1 MPGRGHHLRAAAI
14 ERDLARLADGTL
26 EPSRRD
32 RVERLVACSS
42 ELQGQLAEQH
52 VAIAATRAIVERERA
67 PLALRL
73 HGRPL
78 AQPPR
83 RRRPVLGAGLVGAVG
98 ALIWLLFALGGSQV
112 TLTVAQ
118 AAAVAA
124 RPAVVAV
131 AEPRDDGV
139 TLPHLRSGGLPFPYW
154 EDHFE
159 WRAAG
164 ARTDRLRGRT
174 LTTVFYRRGGRQ
186 VAYTIVPGGRL
197 PAMSGARM
205 MVRAGTVV
213 MSSSSG
219 GELIVTWLRRG
230 HTCVLSGH
238 GVSLEALLKLAVWR
252 GHGRIPF

>member
-1 MPGRGHHLRAAAI
+1 MPGRGQQLRSAVI

-26 EPSRRD
+26 ESSRRE
-32 RVERLVACSS
+32 RIERLVASSS
-42 ELQGQLAEQH
+42 ELQSQLAEQR
-52 VAIAATRAIVERERA
+52 VAVAATRAVVARERA

-73 HGRPL
+73 HGRPF

-83 RRRPVLGAGLVGAVG
+83 RRGPVLGMGLVGAVG
-98 ALIWLLFALGGSQV
+98 ALVWLLVALGGSQA

-118 AAAVAA
+118 AAAIGA
-124 RPAVVAV
+124 RPAVVAI
-131 AEPRDDGV
+131 AEPRNDGV
-139 TLPHLRSGGLPFPYW
+139 TLPRLRSAGLPFPYW
-154 EDHFE
+154 EDRFD

-164 ARTDRLRGRT
+164 ARTDRVRGRT

-197 PAMSGARM
+197 PAMPGARM
-205 MVRAGTVV
+205 MVRGGIVV
-213 MSSSSG
+213 MSSSSD
-219 GELIVTWLRRG
+219 GERIVTWLRRG
-230 HTCVLSGH
+230 HTCVLSGR